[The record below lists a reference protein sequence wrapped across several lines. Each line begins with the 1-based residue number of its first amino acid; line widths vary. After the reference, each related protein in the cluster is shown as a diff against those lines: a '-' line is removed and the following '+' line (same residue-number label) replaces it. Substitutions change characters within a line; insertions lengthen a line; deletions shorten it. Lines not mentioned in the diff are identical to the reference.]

1 MSKDLGRRENSRDD
15 SWFKYYKQSIREII
29 VTLKDTTM
37 DDSSAAPSSSVGR
50 DPSGAMENRISRA
63 RLVGPESSI
72 SCSRAPQDAGRLSFG
87 RRAGIPLR
95 CRCPRPAS
103 VRCDSRMFAM
113 ECLRSRLT
121 ETGLKGGTVVELY
134 EASGRALGSATVVSM
149 TNDRIVLKLANVG
162 DGEYAVQVRKPN
174 GAVSNAA
181 KLVLKRPALK
191 PRPPRSPAPDPCS
204 AKTTRRPSVVYLG
217 EATRG
222 ACLTIIS
229 RETARAKQTRP
240 TA

>member
-63 RLVGPESSI
+63 RLVGPEILYFLFASAAGCRPSVI
-72 SCSRAPQDAGRLSFG
+72 RPAGRDS
-87 RRAGIPLR
+87 AAMPM
-95 CRCPRPAS
+95 PAPSIGS
-103 VRCDSRMFAM
+103 VRQSDVRNGVPTITINGDGF
-113 ECLRSRLT
+113 E
-121 ETGLKGGTVVELY
+121 GGTVVELY

-217 EATRG
+217 EATR
-222 ACLTIIS
+222 
-229 RETARAKQTRP
+229 EP
-240 TA
+240 V